1 MDLPVELKSPRI
13 GLINIKSKDKKC
25 FLWCHA
31 RHINPLKEHP
41 ERIKKLTKNLL
52 KNLIIME
59 LSFLCKKTIL
69 TKLR

>member
-13 GLINIKSKDKKC
+13 GLINIKSKDEKC

-31 RHINPLKEHP
+31 RHINALKEHP
-41 ERIKKLTKNLL
+41 ARIKKLTKNLL

-59 LSFLCKKTIL
+59 LSFPCKKTIL